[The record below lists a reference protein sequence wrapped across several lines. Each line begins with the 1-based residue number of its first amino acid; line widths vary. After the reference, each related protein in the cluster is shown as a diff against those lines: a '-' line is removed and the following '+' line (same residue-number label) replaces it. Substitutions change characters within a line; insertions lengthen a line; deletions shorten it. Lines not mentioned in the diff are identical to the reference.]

1 MTTYNING
9 LKQFMVQLLGSN
21 IVINNN
27 RHPNKNDDLIINRDI
42 LLDHF
47 TDNKIHD
54 YAKKEKWTNDIP
66 LQKFI
71 DFLVNHAG
79 SKQGS
84 RSKYHEYMEFHPS
97 LFNLDIDRGIP
108 NYSKILMIDLKNK
121 IIPSREEYL
130 PCFWIVHKI
139 RNHNFLNNYL
149 DLVLPKF
156 QKLLSFDDARFYDI
170 VFDKLGIVIEVQED
184 AEHHDQSEND
194 LLKESLAL
202 CRDNYIM
209 YFKMSMYKKYHN
221 QYLAE
226 FWNKLYDHILASLFM
241 YEKINNNEEVI
252 RKNYVIHRFR
262 ELCLNEMTQLENEKS
277 GYLTKDIK
285 YKSITNRINML
296 KKITITDDNNAT
308 IEKVFNW
315 KKKSIEE
322 KKQYC
327 IKLDNIL
334 NMLNEDIDDE
344 KTINNYKLNYLYFE
358 QNNDDNIYV
367 DWETMILMICRSN
380 NIEPDQIA
388 NIMYYLVNVEKI
400 YTEICNIIIIDANE
414 RKKSCNIELV
424 ENHIKLKSE
433 LKYQRDIEKYKI
445 ENDTLLAENKI
456 HQKNINNL
464 VKSIDD
470 HTKLKK
476 IISQFNGKNIDFVTI
491 NLSDHNKSI
500 FVELPN
506 FPIRYSCYQDHHI
519 TYEEFHSYCDVVSI
533 KQTYRNE
540 FINQLFGCK
549 NNCHGILSHLI
560 ITSDAFDKKNN
571 NSQLYYIDNLT
582 VDFMMNQF
590 EEKIKLKYIKNISLD
605 EQTINID
612 VDTSSDED
620 SIVIS
625 NKKHTR
631 GKKSIDYFDM

>member
-156 QKLLSFDDARFYDI
+156 QKLLSLDDARFYDI

-184 AEHHDQSEND
+184 TDHHDQSEND

-209 YFKMSMYKKYHN
+209 YFKMRLYRERHG
-221 QYLAE
+221 QYLIE
-226 FWNKLYDHILASLFM
+226 FWNTLYNHILASLFT
-241 YEKINNNEEVI
+241 YEKVKNNEEKI
-252 RKNYVIHRFR
+252 RKNYVIYRFK
-262 ELCLNEMTQLENEKS
+262 EMCIDEMTQLENERK
-277 GYLTKDIK
+277 GHCKTDIK

-296 KKITITDDNNAT
+296 SIITRENDDDSTT

-315 KKKSIEE
+315 KKKSIEN
-322 KKQYC
+322 KNKYC
-327 IKLDNIL
+327 IKLCDVLFMI
-334 NMLNEDIDDE
+334 NEDVDDNVIID
-344 KTINNYKLNYLYFE
+344 KYKIKYTYFE
-358 QNNDDNIYV
+358 QNNDDNVYV
-367 DWETMILMICRSN
+367 TWETMMMLLCTEDLSVSAKAIM
-380 NIEPDQIA
+380 
-388 NIMYYLVNVEKI
+388 MYYLINTENV
-400 YTEICNIIIIDANE
+400 YNEICNNIIIDASE

-433 LKYQRDIEKYKI
+433 SKHQRDIEKYKT
-445 ENDTLLAENKI
+445 ENNELLAENKI
-456 HQKNINNL
+456 HRKIIRNL
-464 VKSIDD
+464 SKSIND
-470 HTKLKK
+470 HDKLKK
-476 IISQFNGKNIDFVTI
+476 IISKFDNTNIDYVTI
-491 NLSDHNKSI
+491 NLSDHNQSI
-500 FVELPN
+500 FVEFPN
-506 FPIRYSCYQDHHI
+506 FPIRYSIHQEHYI
-519 TYEEFHSYCDVVSI
+519 TNEEFNGYCDVVGI

-540 FINQLFGCK
+540 FINQLFTCK

-560 ITSDAFDKKNN
+560 IKKEDDNCETKCNSIDVLNN
-571 NSQLYYIDNLT
+571 DH
-582 VDFMMNQF
+582 MMNEF
-590 EEKIKLKYIKNISLD
+590 EEKIRQLKNNTLNLVINNVLLD
-605 EQTINID
+605 EQIINI
-612 VDTSSDED
+612 
-620 SIVIS
+620 
-625 NKKHTR
+625 TR
-631 GKKSIDYFDM
+631 GKKALTYFDT